1 MLLLIYGIPWGPLY
15 LHSGN
20 AQQELDEIQIT
31 KKSNDAIKIHFLPFP
46 ATFIFQGNGN
56 PMLERVV
63 INKRNCLDPVEQ
75 MLD

>member
-1 MLLLIYGIPWGPLY
+1 M
-15 LHSGN
+15 H
-20 AQQELDEIQIT
+20 
-31 KKSNDAIKIHFLPFP
+31 DAIKIYFLPFP
-46 ATFIFQGNGN
+46 ETFIFQGNGN